1 VGKVVALAGCDT
13 DVAYDAA
20 TSGLGCTIKLCRRP
34 RAVAAIPV
42 AGREAAGEFIATDP
56 DEKNNYHRQKGGLLL
71 VSAALAASGAVALM
85 VRSGRE

>member
-1 VGKVVALAGCDT
+1 MSLTTPAI
-13 DVAYDAA
+13 
-20 TSGLGCTIKLCRRP
+20 SGLGCTIKLCRRTT
-34 RAVAAIPV
+34 RRRCDSCSGA
-42 AGREAAGEFIATDP
+42 EAAGEFIATDP